1 MNNRS
6 SQSLLLMYALAML
19 AGDCG
24 GMPPTYYAEKLE
36 CEKESEKGR
45 EHRLKLA
52 EEKRLRKLKK
62 KELQ

>member
-6 SQSLLLMYALAML
+6 SQSFMLMSALAML
-19 AGDCG
+19 AGGWG
-24 GMPPTYYAEKLE
+24 GMPPTYYAEELE
-36 CEKESEKGR
+36 CEKESDKGR

-62 KELQ
+62 KAGV